1 MQVRRQWVRGN
12 RGARDAGPG
21 CRGIHPP
28 ACTGAPVLPRQF
40 SDRAGTRGYGLS
52 CRPDSSAAMAEI
64 ACGVR
69 P

>member
-1 MQVRRQWVRGN
+1 MF
-12 RGARDAGPG
+12 AGDG
-21 CRGIHPP
+21 SAATGGRATP
-28 ACTGAPVLPRQF
+28 APVAAAFTRAPVLPRQF

-52 CRPDSSAAMAEI
+52 CGPDSSAAMAEI